1 MSTIASNRIK
11 REFVELPKA
20 NDGSN
25 ELFFIEPVKN
35 NLLELKGH
43 IVGPVDTPFDGGI
56 FNVEI
61 KSKFHFVFICII
73 DDFV

>member
-1 MSTIASNRIK
+1 MASNRIK
-11 REFVELPKA
+11 REFVELPKD
-20 NDGSN
+20 DGSN

-43 IVGPVDTPFDGGI
+43 IVGPVDTPFDGGV

-61 KSKFHFVFICII
+61 KSMLHFLKLIC
-73 DDFV
+73 F